1 MDKML
6 VVVFDNEKSAF
17 EGEKFLEALHYE
29 ERITLYSKAVIRRS
43 SDGKIEY
50 LTEQP
55 AGPLG
60 TAVGLLTGAL
70 VGAVGGPVGVA
81 VGAYVGTFGG
91 VLFDLARL
99 GVSDDFIDEVGQY
112 LLPGRIAL
120 VAEIGEDEVM
130 PIDLRM
136 ESLGGV
142 VFRRTRGDV
151 VDAQLERDAAMFEAD
166 IADLQVEL
174 KSATAE
180 TKAKI
185 QAKLDATKAKL
196 HATQEKAKATA
207 EEAKREMDA
216 KINSLNEQIK
226 TANAEAKAK
235 LEKRKDEIK
244 TEYNHRIAKLK
255 KSWEITQ
262 EAAANWRYAQ
272 THIS

>member
-1 MDKML
+1 ML

-29 ERITLYSKAVIRRS
+29 EDITLYSKAVIRRG

-50 LTEQP
+50 LTDQP

-70 VGAVGGPVGVA
+70 VGAVGGPAGVA

-91 VLFDLARL
+91 VLFDLARV
-99 GVSDDFIDEVGQY
+99 GVSDDYVDEVGEY

-130 PIDLRM
+130 PVDLRM
-136 ESLGGV
+136 ESIGGT
-142 VFRRTRGDV
+142 VFRRTRGDII
-151 VDAQLERDAAMFEAD
+151 DAQLERDAATFKSDITDLEA
-166 IADLQVEL
+166 EL
-174 KSATAE
+174 KNAHAE
-180 TKAKI
+180 HKAKI

-196 HATQEKAKATA
+196 KATQEKAKATA
-207 EEAKREMDA
+207 EEAKRELDA
-216 KINSLNEQIK
+216 KVNSLNEQIK

-235 LEKRKDEIK
+235 LEKRREEIK
-244 TEYNHRIAKLK
+244 AEYNHRIEKLK